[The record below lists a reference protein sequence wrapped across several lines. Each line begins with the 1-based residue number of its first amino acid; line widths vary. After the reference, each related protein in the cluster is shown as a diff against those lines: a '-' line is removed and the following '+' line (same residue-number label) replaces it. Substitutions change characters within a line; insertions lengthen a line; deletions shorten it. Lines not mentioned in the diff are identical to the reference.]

1 LHRSRVELES
11 QEPLASGCDDLPIL
25 WRCLAARTGQQCKLC
40 VIVDVIMTVTV
51 DVDNH
56 QVISLARSMMAV
68 RGARKS
74 RRGVRAVE
82 CPVLGRWV
90 VVSESWGCDQVCFA
104 VVVEGPVLGYG
115 GVEGCLTYG
124 YLHTH
129 TYVVEEDP
137 CR

>member
-1 LHRSRVELES
+1 M
-11 QEPLASGCDDLPIL
+11 A
-25 WRCLAARTGQQCKLC
+25 
-40 VIVDVIMTVTV
+40 VTV
-51 DVDNH
+51 NVDKH

-74 RRGVRAVE
+74 RWGVRAVE
-82 CPVLGRWV
+82 CPVPGRWV
-90 VVSESWGCDQVCFA
+90 VVSESWGCDQ
-104 VVVEGPVLGYG
+104 VEGPVLGYG